1 MKKKYLEPT
10 EDWVEFSTD
19 GDIIILQKE
28 GKSVTWE
35 QVIRT
40 CEAFEHRKFD
50 YVVLKRLPHNWYA
63 YRISDKQCIVPGNSS
78 KNHCIKQIKKF
89 KDEYMRNQ

>member
-1 MKKKYLEPT
+1 MKKEYSEQT
-10 EDWVEFSTD
+10 DDWVDFSTD

-35 QVIRT
+35 HVTKI

-50 YVVLKRLPHNWYA
+50 YVVLKKLPHNWYA
-63 YRISDKQCIVPGNSS
+63 YRISDKHCIVPGNSS
-78 KNHCIKQIKKF
+78 KSSCVKRVKEF
-89 KDEYMRNQ
+89 KGI